1 MQIGVSSYSYSRL
14 VHSGELKQIE
24 VIAKAKEMGFD
35 AIEFS
40 TIAVPEGEKLPE
52 FAAKLKAEADKVGI
66 PIVNYTIGADFLR
79 GSNGDLQAEI
89 DCVKSEV
96 DIAKI
101 LGVPGMRHDAASG
114 IFPADWTAPRS
125 FQAALPRIAE
135 GCRAVT
141 EYAAA
146 KGIRTMVENHGYFC
160 QDSIRLEQ
168 LVNQVNHPNF
178 GLLIDIGNFTCVDDD
193 SAIAVG
199 RLKQHA
205 FHCHAKDFHLKPGT
219 EPWPGN
225 GWNQSRGGNWWRGA
239 IIGHGNIPVI
249 QCIRILVK
257 NGYDGCF
264 SVEFEGM
271 EDVLTGIKHC
281 QENLRRFVDMAK
293 QA

>member
-14 VHSGELKQIE
+14 VRSGEMKQIE

-40 TIAVPEGEKLPE
+40 TITLPEGENLPDY
-52 FAAKLKAEADKVGI
+52 AAKLKAEADKVGI
-66 PIVNYTIGADFLR
+66 PIVNYTIGANFLS

-89 DCVKSEV
+89 QRVKGEV
-96 DIAKI
+96 DIAEI

-114 IFPADWTAPRS
+114 EFPADWKAAQS
-125 FQAALPRIAE
+125 FQAAVPRIAE
-135 GCRAVT
+135 GCRAVS

-168 LVNQVNHPNF
+168 LVTEVNHPNF

-193 SAIAVG
+193 SGVAVG
-199 RLKQHA
+199 RLKQWA
-205 FHCHAKDFHLKPGT
+205 FHCHAKDFHLKSGR

-239 IIGHGNIPVI
+239 IIGHGNIPVA

-257 NGYDGCF
+257 NGYDGVF

-271 EDVLTGIKHC
+271 EDVLSGIQHC
-281 QENLRRFVDMAK
+281 QDNLRRFVEMAK
-293 QA
+293 A